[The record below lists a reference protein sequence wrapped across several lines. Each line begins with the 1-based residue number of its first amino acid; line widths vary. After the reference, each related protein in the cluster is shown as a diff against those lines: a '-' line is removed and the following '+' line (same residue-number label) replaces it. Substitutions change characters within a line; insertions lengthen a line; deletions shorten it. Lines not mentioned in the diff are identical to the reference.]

1 MERVNESLSMV
12 LNAADKTYVLANLV
26 VELIDVLQKG
36 GAARVIDIARATSL
50 PKRTLRRLVGELNS
64 SVRIEHDRYSLTSEG
79 EHLASE
85 LFSYRQKRFEEVG
98 KRADQGLVLL
108 EQIERERGPSKRNL
122 DQFRVTP
129 ATSVARA
136 KLADEKFDIVG
147 RRIVFL
153 GDNDLTSVAV
163 AILGGSSRITVLDID
178 SDVLEAVTK
187 AAKVCDLDIEC
198 LSYDARESLKS
209 NLRGNFDILFTDPP
223 YTQNG
228 VGLFLSRAAGLLNEA
243 PGTSYF
249 SYGFSLRARE
259 RGLAIQRLIAEQGWL
274 VYGMWPGFNQYY
286 AAGSIGTRSD
296 LYRLIRTPKTVNL
309 VPGRFLDNI
318 YTGLDLSQPHLA

>member
-1 MERVNESLSMV
+1 MERVNESLSMI
-12 LNAADKTYVLANLV
+12 LSAADKTYVLANLV
-26 VELIDVLQKG
+26 VGLIDTLQKG
-36 GAARVIDIARATSL
+36 DPVRVIDIARATSL

-64 SVRIEHDRYSLTSEG
+64 CVKVEHNRYSLTSEG
-79 EHLASE
+79 ENLASE
-85 LFSYRQKRFEEVG
+85 LFSYRQKRSEEVQ
-98 KRADQGLVLL
+98 KKADQGLALL
-108 EQIERERGPSKRNL
+108 EQIERERSPSKRNL

-129 ATSVARA
+129 ATSIARA
-136 KLADEKFDIVG
+136 QLADEKFDIVG

-163 AILGGSSRITVLDID
+163 AVLGDSSRLTVLDID
-178 SDVLEAVTK
+178 SDVLETI
-187 AAKVCDLDIEC
+187 AKVAKQRDLNIEC
-198 LSYDARESLKS
+198 VSYDAREPLKS
-209 NLRGNFDILFTDPP
+209 NLRSRFDILFTDPP

-228 VGLFLSRAAGLLNEA
+228 VRLFLSRAVGLLNET

-249 SYGFSLRARE
+249 SYGFTLRARE

-286 AAGSIGTRSD
+286 SAASIGARSD
-296 LYRLIRTPKTVNL
+296 LYRLIRTPKTKNL

-318 YTGLDLSQPHLA
+318 YTSYG

>member
-1 MERVNESLSMV
+1 MEQINESLSMV
-12 LNAADKTYVLANLV
+12 LSAADKTYILTSLV
-26 VELIDVLQKG
+26 VEFIDVLQRD
-36 GAARVIDIARATSL
+36 GATRTTDIARATSL
-50 PKRTLRRLVGELNS
+50 PKRTLRRLVGELDS
-64 SVRIEHDRYSLTSEG
+64 CVRIDRDRYSLTSEG

-85 LFSYRQKRFEEVG
+85 LFSYRQKRFGEVE
-98 KRADQGLVLL
+98 KRGEQGLVLL
-108 EQIERERGPSKRNL
+108 EQIEKERGPSKRNL

-129 ATSVARA
+129 ATSIVRA

-163 AILGGSSRITVLDID
+163 ATLGGSSRITVLDID
-178 SDVLEAVTK
+178 SDVLEAITRT
-187 AAKVCDLDIEC
+187 AKLRDLNIEC
-198 LSYDARESLKS
+198 VSYDAREPLKS
-209 NLRGNFDILFTDPP
+209 NLRDSFDILFTDPP
-223 YTQNG
+223 YTRSG
-228 VGLFLSRAAGLLNEA
+228 VRLFLSRAAGLLNEA

-286 AAGSIGTRSD
+286 AAGSIGARSD

>member
-1 MERVNESLSMV
+1 MERANESLSMI
-12 LNAADKTYVLANLV
+12 LSAADKTYVLANLV
-26 VELIDVLQKG
+26 VELIDILQKG
-36 GAARVIDIARATSL
+36 GTLRAIDIARATSL
-50 PKRTLRRLVGELNS
+50 PKLTLRRLVGELS
-64 SVRIEHDRYSLTSEG
+64 SCVKVERDRYSLTSEG
-79 EHLASE
+79 ENLASE
-85 LFSYRQKRFEEVG
+85 LFSYRQKRSEEVEE
-98 KRADQGLVLL
+98 RADQGLALL
-108 EQIERERGPSKRNL
+108 EQIEREREPSKRNL

-129 ATSVARA
+129 ATSIARA

-153 GDNDLTSVAV
+153 GDNDLTSVAAAV
-163 AILGGSSRITVLDID
+163 LGGSLRVTVLDID
-178 SDVLEAVTK
+178 SDVLETVART
-187 AAKVCDLDIEC
+187 AKLRDLNIEC
-198 LSYDARESLKS
+198 VSYDAREPLKS
-209 NLRGNFDILFTDPP
+209 NLRGRFDILFTDPP

-228 VGLFLSRAAGLLNEA
+228 VRLFLSRAAGLLNEA

-286 AAGSIGTRSD
+286 AAGSIGARSD
-296 LYRLIRTPKTVNL
+296 LYRLIRTPKTINL

-318 YTGLDLSQPHLA
+318 YTDLDLSQPRIK